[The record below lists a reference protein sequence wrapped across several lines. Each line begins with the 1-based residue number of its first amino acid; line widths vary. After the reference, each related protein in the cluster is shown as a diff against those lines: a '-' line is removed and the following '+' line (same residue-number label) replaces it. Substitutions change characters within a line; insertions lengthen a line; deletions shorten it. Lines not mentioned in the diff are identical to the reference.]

1 VDAKQKQINNLN
13 YNKMNISKQ
22 KRNLINELSF
32 WIIREIETLNDN
44 SINNTK
50 LDNKTNIK
58 TLINVI
64 KSSKHYTNKQ
74 IKDLINDLKYQLP
87 F

>member
-1 VDAKQKQINNLN
+1 
-13 YNKMNISKQ
+13 MNISKQ

-32 WIIREIETLNDN
+32 WIIREIETLNESN
-44 SINNTK
+44 KN
-50 LDNKTNIK
+50 NKTNIK

-74 IKDLINDLKYQLP
+74 IKDLIFDLKYQLP

>member
-1 VDAKQKQINNLN
+1 
-13 YNKMNISKQ
+13 MNISKQ

-74 IKDLINDLKYQLP
+74 IKNLINDLKYQLP

>member
-1 VDAKQKQINNLN
+1 
-13 YNKMNISKQ
+13 MNISKQ

>member
-1 VDAKQKQINNLN
+1 MK
-13 YNKMNISKQ
+13 ISKQ
-22 KRNLINELSF
+22 KRNLINELSL

-58 TLINVI
+58 TLINII
-64 KSSKHYTNKQ
+64 KSSKHYTNRQ
-74 IKDLINDLKYQLP
+74 IKILINDLKFQLP

>member
-1 VDAKQKQINNLN
+1 
-13 YNKMNISKQ
+13 MISKQ

-32 WIIREIETLNDN
+32 WTLREIEILNK
-44 SINNTK
+44 NNK
-50 LDNKTNIK
+50 NEDLIKIIIKQRQIK
-58 TLINVI
+58 TLLNIV
-64 KSSKHYTNKQ
+64 KSSKDYTNKQ

>member
-1 VDAKQKQINNLN
+1 
-13 YNKMNISKQ
+13 MNISKQ

-32 WIIREIETLNDN
+32 WIIREIETLNESN
-44 SINNTK
+44 KN
-50 LDNKTNIK
+50 NKTNIK